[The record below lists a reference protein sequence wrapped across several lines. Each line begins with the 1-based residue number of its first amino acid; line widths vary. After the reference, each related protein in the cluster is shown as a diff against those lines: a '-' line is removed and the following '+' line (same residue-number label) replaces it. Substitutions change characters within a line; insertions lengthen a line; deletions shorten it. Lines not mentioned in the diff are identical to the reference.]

1 MENMENMEITRSQD
15 FIHYHNVDSLYLK
28 AGIQVDMVGN
38 RELYDKLDA
47 EGCKSFFHYLN
58 WLGLAKN
65 PNLIVL
71 TPSHHYYYEAEDL
84 KETKILVNLK
94 QLNDIRQ
101 LMDFFYTIFRILPLG
116 SYFIGCFLD
125 KKDQHG
131 SLQDSHK
138 LLPKTE
144 ERVSLNKNRNDSRVT
159 FLNRIF
165 SKIDFGTKRHLNNG
179 IVTILLEEALL
190 KVLDMTKLNGLTL
203 FCAQKIQSI
212 NMYD

>member
-1 MENMENMEITRSQD
+1 MGNMDITNSQD
-15 FIHYHNVDSLYLK
+15 FINNHNIENHYLK
-28 AGIQVDMVGN
+28 DGFQVDIVRN

-65 PNLIVL
+65 PNLVVL
-71 TPSHHYYYEAEDL
+71 SPTHHYYYEAEDL
-84 KETKILVNLK
+84 KEIKILVNLK
-94 QLNDIRQ
+94 QLNDIKQ
-101 LMDFFYTIFRILPLG
+101 LMDFFSTIFRILPLG
-116 SYFIGCFLD
+116 SYFIGCFFD
-125 KKDQHG
+125 KKDQNG
-131 SLQDSHK
+131 FLQDSFK
-138 LLPKTE
+138 LLSKTE
-144 ERVSLNKNRNDSRVT
+144 EGVALNENRNDSRIT

-190 KVLDMTKLNGLTL
+190 KVLDMTKLNGLTF

-212 NMYD
+212 TMYD